1 MLVNCQPRFYLSL
14 LRYSFIRSFYER
26 GSQAKNL
33 PGPARQLKLL
43 TASLLPIKPENCGCE
58 PGSAATR
65 SATTHCFSLQIGN
78 ISRRSCGNCGNSE
91 RVVCGEFSKRGGNGG
106 KPAFWVFRRSHGA
119 AVSTASVGAPH
130 T

>member
-1 MLVNCQPRFYLSL
+1 MVYTLGASQILTA
-14 LRYSFIRSFYER
+14 FYER

-65 SATTHCFSLQIGN
+65 SATTHCFSFQRGN
-78 ISRRSCGNCGNSE
+78 ISRRSCGNCGKLGARFLRRVFQARWE
-91 RVVCGEFSKRGGNGG
+91 RRKTCFLGF
-106 KPAFWVFRRSHGA
+106 PPFPRSGSFHSFCWSSA
-119 AVSTASVGAPH
+119 YLSSD
-130 T
+130 

>member
-1 MLVNCQPRFYLSL
+1 MVYTLGASQILTA
-14 LRYSFIRSFYER
+14 FYER

-65 SATTHCFSLQIGN
+65 SATTHCFSFQRGN
-78 ISRRSCGNCGNSE
+78 ISRRSCGNCGKLGARFLRRVFQARWE
-91 RVVCGEFSKRGGNGG
+91 RRFPQLLLDLRILEQ
-106 KPAFWVFRRSHGA
+106 
-119 AVSTASVGAPH
+119 
-130 T
+130 